1 MSKRPLE
8 DLGENTGR
16 KGISYAISA
25 YVLWGVLPL
34 YWKALEQVPA
44 GEILA
49 NRILWS
55 FLFVAMLLLFNGSW
69 RDLRDVF
76 LSRRNLVAVFLGA
89 CLISAN
95 WLTYIWAV
103 NNEKIVEASLGYY
116 INPLF
121 TIFLGLV
128 VLKERID
135 KWQVLALFLA
145 LVGVI
150 VMTVQYGQLPWVSLV
165 LALTFGLYGLVKK
178 RSTLNAI
185 TGLALETL
193 VVMPLALG
201 YVIYLNA
208 TDAGSF
214 GTVSVEI
221 TLLLVLAGVVTAT
234 PLLLFAQGAKRVS
247 LSTLGFIQYLSPS
260 ISLLLGVFLYKEP
273 FTWVE
278 FVSFGFIWL
287 GLGIYS
293 FSRKEVL
300 VYFQKKWF
308 GPQIR

>member
-1 MSKRPLE
+1 LPNKQLE
-8 DLGENTGR
+8 GLDQNTKSR
-16 KGISYAISA
+16 GILYAISA
-25 YVLWGVLPL
+25 YALWGVLPL
-34 YWKALEQVPA
+34 YWKALQQVPA

-55 FLFVAMLLLFNGSW
+55 FVFVSLLLLFNGGW
-69 RDLRDVF
+69 RDLKQVF
-76 LSRRNLVAVFLGA
+76 ANRRNLVAVFLGSF
-89 CLISAN
+89 LISAN

-103 NNEKIVEASLGYY
+103 NNDKIVEASLGYY

-135 KWQVLALFLA
+135 RWQVAALLLA
-145 LVGVI
+145 LVGVM
-150 VMTVQYGQLPWVSLV
+150 VMTIQYGQLPWVSLL

-178 RSTLNAI
+178 QSTLKPI

-193 VVMPLALG
+193 IVTPLALG
-201 YVIYLNA
+201 YLVYLNA
-208 TDAGSF
+208 TENGSF
-214 GTVSVEI
+214 GTASPEI
-221 TLLLVLAGVVTAT
+221 TLLLILSGIVTAT

-260 ISLLLGVFLYKEP
+260 ISLLLGVFLFKEP

-287 GLGIYS
+287 GLGLYS
-293 FSRKEVL
+293 FSRKDVF
-300 VYFQKKWF
+300 VYIRKRWF
-308 GPQIR
+308 GQQV